1 MRQTTEPM
9 IDRPKKVLL
18 KLKNISK
25 LYPGTVALNKV
36 KINIKAGECHGIIGK
51 NGAGKTTL
59 VKIISGV
66 IPPSTGEIFIDGKVC
81 HNLSRRQAKKLGI
94 SIVTQEPQIIP
105 EFTVAENLLFPDY
118 HCMFGKQ
125 ISWKKI
131 YKIAENS
138 LLEAKFPM
146 PLDATGADLSV
157 SEQQLLLVIKAFF
170 VDQNDIVI
178 LDEVTTALSQKDQ
191 EYLFELI
198 EQQKQLGKA
207 IILISHRMSEIIR
220 LCDSVTVLRD
230 SVIVV
235 SKPKGEMDV
244 NDLSKFIVGD
254 DYVAEN
260 LDEDKKE
267 PKSCNKPKP
276 KALLN
281 INNLTV
287 AGKFKKIDL
296 ILNEGEVVGLAGLR
310 GSGRTDLMKTIGGA
324 NRHDYGEIL
333 LNGNPINFK
342 TPKDAFQAGV
352 AYLPEDRD
360 GEGLVEMLSVKD
372 NISLS
377 SLTKF
382 TNKSIIDTSKESST
396 TQKFINF
403 LDIKVS
409 TQEQQVKTLSGGNR
423 QKVVLARLM
432 TAGPKLYLLDEPTK
446 GIDIISK
453 SFILNII
460 RNDLSKAGGV
470 LMTSPSVE
478 DLMIVCDRIIVLY
491 DGGIFCEFNRNQFNP
506 NQIYLAIQGVNVRPE
521 GKDVKEG

>member
-1 MRQTTEPM
+1 MYQTTEPM
-9 IDRPKKVLL
+9 LDRTKKVLL
-18 KLKNISK
+18 KLKNICK

-36 KINIKAGECHGIIGK
+36 NVNIKAGECHGIIGK

-66 IPPSTGEIFIDGKVC
+66 IPPSTGEIFIDGKLC
-81 HNLSRRQAKKLGI
+81 HNLTRRQAKKLGI

-125 ISWKKI
+125 ISWNKI
-131 YKIAENS
+131 YKIAEKA
-138 LLEAKFPM
+138 LLDAKFPM
-146 PLDATGADLSV
+146 QLDATGADLSV

-170 VDQNDIVI
+170 VDQNNIVI
-178 LDEVTTALSQKDQ
+178 LDEVTSALSQKDQ

-198 EQQKQLGKA
+198 DQQKQQGKA

-220 LCDSVTVLRD
+220 MCDSITVLRD

-235 SKPKGEMDV
+235 SKSKGKMDV
-244 NDLSKFIVGD
+244 NALSKLIIGD
-254 DYVAEN
+254 NYVAETP
-260 LDEDKKE
+260 DENKKE
-267 PKSCNKPKP
+267 SKVYTKPKS
-276 KALLN
+276 LLN

-287 AGKFKKIDL
+287 AGKFNKINL
-296 ILNEGEVVGLAGLR
+296 ALNQGEVVGLAGLR

-324 NRHDYGEIL
+324 NWRDAGEIL
-333 LNGNPINFK
+333 LNGTPINFR
-342 TPKDAFQAGV
+342 TPKDAFRVGV

-360 GEGLVEMLSVKD
+360 GEGLVEILSVKD

-377 SLTKF
+377 SLMKF
-382 TNKSIIDTSKESST
+382 TNKSIIDTHKESST
-396 TQKFINF
+396 AQKFIDF

-409 TQEQQVKTLSGGNR
+409 TQLQQVQTLSGGNR
-423 QKVVLARLM
+423 QKVVIARLM
-432 TAGPKLYLLDEPTK
+432 AAEPTVYLLDEPTK
-446 GIDIISK
+446 GIDIMAK
-453 SFILNII
+453 NFILNII

-478 DLMIVCDRIIVLY
+478 DLMLVCDRIIVLY
-491 DGGIFCEFNRNQFNP
+491 DGSIVHEFNRNQFNP

-521 GKDVKEG
+521 SKAVKEG